1 MTALRRIKWQYAVIA
16 VIATGTASFG
26 LISPHMPSV
35 VASAVKKK
43 PSATDR
49 IKASPPPR
57 LFTDAEVTPL
67 AKRVAAQQQT
77 ADALFTQ
84 WKTAHGTTRD
94 DKAFAAWVATVVP
107 APPSAEARTAE
118 LRSLQTLAKARTA
131 AGEKAATWLE
141 VHGKKDI
148 WKLYLHDQRELV
160 PASSAKA
167 EKSQLKAAFTLA
179 KSITEKLA
187 ARYQQSAPYVL
198 DQSLRTD
205 KHITAGQKC
214 PCSYP
219 SRHGALSSAAVTFLT
234 AIDPHRSEEYR
245 WMQSQVLYSRV
256 YMAGHVPSD
265 ILAGALIGDLVGD
278 YALLTNGHQ
287 AAQPYPSRTPVPTGS
302 PCGSSQ
308 SPSPTHSPTANPEQ
322 ARTHCAGSD
331 HRPVADG
338 HRRPA
343 RP

>member
-16 VIATGTASFG
+16 VVAAGAAVFG
-26 LISPHMPSV
+26 LISPYMPSSV

-67 AKRVAAQQQT
+67 ARRVAAQQQT
-77 ADALFTQ
+77 ADALFAQ
-84 WKTAHGTTRD
+84 WKTEHGTTRD
-94 DKAFAAWVATVVP
+94 DTAFAAWAATVVP
-107 APPSAEARTAE
+107 APPPTRARTAE
-118 LRSLQTLAKARTA
+118 LHGIQTLAKTRTA

-148 WKLYLHDQRELV
+148 WKLYLHDQRELI
-160 PASSAKA
+160 PTSAAKA

-198 DQSLRTD
+198 NPSLRTD

-234 AIDPHRSEEYR
+234 ALDPHRAEEYR

-278 YALLTNGHQ
+278 YALLTSGHTKCT
-287 AAQPYPSRTPVPTGS
+287 AVPQPDAGTHRRPLDSRR
-302 PCGSSQ
+302 
-308 SPSPTHSPTANPEQ
+308 SPSPTRSSTAVPER
-322 ARTHCAGSD
+322 AWTYCA
-331 HRPVADG
+331 A
-338 HRRPA
+338 
-343 RP
+343 